1 MLSSVSVSVLVDSAG
16 VASIDVIFKSLF
28 NSLGGLAIGNLTSQ
42 LFANFLLMGLDN
54 LIHDYAELAGRY
66 VDDFYMLGDK
76 SIIYSIP
83 KI

>member
-1 MLSSVSVSVLVDSAG
+1 MLM
-16 VASIDVIFKSLF
+16 
-28 NSLGGLAIGNLTSQ
+28 IGKLYLTNQ